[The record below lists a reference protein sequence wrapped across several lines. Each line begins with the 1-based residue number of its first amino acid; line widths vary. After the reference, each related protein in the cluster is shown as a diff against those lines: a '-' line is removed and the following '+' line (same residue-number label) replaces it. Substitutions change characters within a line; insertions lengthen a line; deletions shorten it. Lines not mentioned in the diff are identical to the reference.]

1 MSRVTERHKPD
12 DEDASQLKFPSG
24 FNDEDTQR
32 HMLTISDVK
41 VLLEVTEMTAQ
52 AEGKAI
58 PDNPPLLKLTLAPSS
73 TGPTRSVYNKTKDYV
88 STFARFPDQEIAHQ
102 ARNDVPEENFQ
113 FYEQVQLVNLCP
125 MEAEEA
131 KALIPSIK
139 MDDEQLQ
146 GFLDNLTLTRKN
158 QQV

>member
-1 MSRVTERHKPD
+1 MSRVTERNKPD
-12 DEDASQLKFPSG
+12 DEDASQLKFPAG
-24 FNDEDTQR
+24 FNDEDTLR

-52 AEGKAI
+52 AEGKPI
-58 PDNPPLLKLTLAPSS
+58 PDNP
-73 TGPTRSVYNKTKDYV
+73 VYNKTKDYV

-102 ARNDVPEENFQ
+102 ARSDVPEENFQ